1 MSRYY
6 LTEAYGELYNPRK
19 TDDTFYE
26 NLKFVDYLMNE
37 QIEEVMESLLWEFM
51 DYGNTLDE
59 SYTLIENTFSDVIL
73 EEVLAEAIN
82 PRQKAERAAR
92 VGAERA
98 ATLKTARREER
109 VAKVTGAVKRAKESV
124 KSSAAGVG
132 SVASRAATGTYKRA
146 SGLAG
151 RAMAALKG
159 IVRKGAFAVGSKL
172 RQAGEK
178 IEKSGKAAASAPAV
192 TRSANIGGRRHTY
205 VLIFSSLYG

>member
-19 TDDTFYE
+19 TDETFYE

-132 SVASRAATGTYKRA
+132 SAASRAATGTYKRA

-159 IVRKGAFAVGSKL
+159 IVRKGAFAVGSKM

-178 IEKSGKAAASAPAV
+178 IEKSGKAAASAPAE
-192 TRSANIGGRRHTY
+192 IGRAH
-205 VLIFSSLYG
+205 V